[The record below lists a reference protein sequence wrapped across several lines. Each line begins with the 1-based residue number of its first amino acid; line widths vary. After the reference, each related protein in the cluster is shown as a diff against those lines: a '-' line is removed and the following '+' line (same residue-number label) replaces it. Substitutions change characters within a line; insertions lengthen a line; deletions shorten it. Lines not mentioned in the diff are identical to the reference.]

1 MITTTTTATTAI
13 ITTIEMDIEIIQIK
27 MKTPVGGGE
36 MGVEMKRLMVTV
48 TDTDQDLPDDIIE
61 NITNLHLED
70 MDL

>member
-1 MITTTTTATTAI
+1 MITTTTTTATAI
-13 ITTIEMDIEIIQIK
+13 ITTIEMDKEIIQIK